1 MKPGLVG
8 LLALHLKE
16 DTLSVRVSDCKM
28 SSPNF
33 EKVIGNFKLFIFDL
47 INFSVSNGYCK
58 IQIQSTS
65 PWRTYFNM

>member
-8 LLALHLKE
+8 LLAHLKE
-16 DTLSVRVSDCKM
+16 DTLSVRVSDSKM

-47 INFSVSNGYCK
+47 INFSVSSGYCK